1 MRHTVVHRGRRTVAW
16 SSTVGPAGLTGFPV
30 PAFPELTDIEAAVTA
45 GGYDAASF
53 AAPAAD
59 LPEELSKTVGAF
71 VSDACGVLSELWRKR
86 RAAPGLLPQSPKW
99 WKQAGELIKPVPVF
113 RGFPNLAQSPGPVTS
128 LDMGTEAERRLEAAG
143 LTARDVCRAQ
153 AGPRSLELGRAW
165 STAIK
170 RRRRLSD
177 TPARQAGHD
186 RGDGPRHVRCPGP
199 REQVLGGLPRHP
211 E

>member
-16 SSTVGPAGLTGFPV
+16 SSTAGPAGLTGFPV

-86 RAAPGLLPQSPKW
+86 RAAPGLLPQSPKQ

-113 RGFPNLAQSPGPVTS
+113 RGFPNPPGAIAWPGHKPGHGDRSRAPPQSCWPDSARRVPNSGRTPKPGVRP
-128 LDMGTEAERRLEAAG
+128 RLEHRYQAPK
-143 LTARDVCRAQ
+143 TTIRYAR
-153 AGPRSLELGRAW
+153 
-165 STAIK
+165 
-170 RRRRLSD
+170 
-177 TPARQAGHD
+177 
-186 RGDGPRHVRCPGP
+186 
-199 REQVLGGLPRHP
+199 
-211 E
+211 